1 MSLNDLSAT
10 QAVDKIQKGEITSE
24 ELVQACIERIA
35 QIDGE
40 IEAWS
45 YFNSD
50 YALEQARKLDLIRQA
65 GESIGPLHGI
75 PIGIKDIID
84 TAHVPTELRFSHPF
98 RTSPFQGRLG
108 GKPSATGRCGHHG
121 KNGYY

>member
-50 YALEQARKLDLIRQA
+50 YALEQER
-65 GESIGPLHGI
+65 S
-75 PIGIKDIID
+75 
-84 TAHVPTELRFSHPF
+84 
-98 RTSPFQGRLG
+98 
-108 GKPSATGRCGHHG
+108 
-121 KNGYY
+121 YW